1 MAEKSLHGG
10 PKRPFCENVKVN
22 PVLCWRLKDIKGG
35 GGVSAMESCKQRVE
49 PAPDREV
56 CCRQQYWKEE
66 LSKPSDIRHGA
77 PGFGICLII

>member
-35 GGVSAMESCKQRVE
+35 GGGCLPWRA
-49 PAPDREV
+49 ANREWNQPK
-56 CCRQQYWKEE
+56 REKYAADTKLEGWGT
-66 LSKPSDIRHGA
+66 SKPSDIRPFA
-77 PGFGICLII
+77 TSDVE